1 MFKNKIFDL
10 KIKIKKPWKR
20 WIFKAFGLFT
30 TFFRLVP
37 AVGLEP
43 TRGYPQQ
50 ILSLHRL
57 PFRHAG
63 LSFEQNVYY
72 HKKYG
77 NASIFLK
84 KFKKFEKK

>member
-1 MFKNKIFDL
+1 M
-10 KIKIKKPWKR
+10 
-20 WIFKAFGLFT
+20 
-30 TFFRLVP
+30 P

-43 TRGYPQQ
+43 TRACAQQ